1 MRPLLIL
8 FLFLSVS
15 EANAQDSIVRSEKL
29 RVSGYIKDLQ
39 TLSFD
44 KDFRNLISGNL
55 LHNRLN
61 LKWNATSNFT
71 AVAELRNRLFWG
83 EEVKLTPGFD
93 SLLRNEIEKLNLQ
106 RVWIDNE
113 SLVLHSN
120 VERLYLD
127 FRDAD
132 LIVRIGRQRIN
143 WGITTNWNPN
153 DIYNAFNF
161 LDFDYEER
169 PGLDGGKVHYTL
181 NSSSNTEFAYA
192 LKGNSGSVGA
202 LKYSTN
208 RWNYDMQFIAG
219 WYGDLATAGL
229 GWAGNIK
236 DAGFKGE
243 AQYFFAGNDSAGH
256 VNLVLEGDYMF
267 EKGWYVNAGF
277 LFNDRGLDRPVADW
291 SAVNL
296 KLTPENLMPTRWNF
310 ILTSA
315 KEINPLFSANMGVLY
330 APGTNLLILLPSLQY
345 NLAPNLDVNLLGQS
359 FFAELDDHFEAV
371 NHRFFLRMKWSF

>member
-1 MRPLLIL
+1 MKGGFIL
-8 FLFLSVS
+8 FLLFSASV
-15 EANAQDSIVRSEKL
+15 ANAQDSIVQSEKIL
-29 RVSGYIKDLQ
+29 FSGYLKDLQ

-44 KDFRNLISGNL
+44 KDFRNLLSGNL

-61 LKWNATSNFT
+61 FKWNATGKLI
-71 AVAELRNRLFWG
+71 AVAEIRNRLFWG

-93 SLLRNEIEKLNLQ
+93 SLLRNEIEKINMQ
-106 RVWIDNE
+106 KTWIENE
-113 SLVLHSN
+113 ALVMHSN

-127 FRDAD
+127 FRDTD
-132 LIVRIGRQRIN
+132 FNVRIGRQRIN
-143 WGITTNWNPN
+143 WGIASNWNPN
-153 DIYNAFNF
+153 DIFNAFNF

-181 NSSSNTEFAYA
+181 NSSSNAEFAFA
-192 LKGNSGSVGA
+192 FKGKSGSVGA

-208 RWNYDMQFIAG
+208 RWNYDMQVLAG
-219 WYGDLATAGL
+219 WYGDLPTAGL

-243 AQYFFAGNDSAGH
+243 AQYYFPRNKSAGH
-256 VNLVLEGDYMF
+256 FNLVLEGDYMF

-277 LFNDRGLDRPVADW
+277 LFNNRGLDKPVNNWA
-291 SAVNL
+291 AVNL
-296 KLTPENLMPTRWNF
+296 NLSPENLMPTRWNF

-315 KEINPLFSANMGVLY
+315 KEINPLFTANLGVLY
-330 APGTNLLILLPSLQY
+330 APGTDLLILLPSLQY
-345 NLAPNLDVNLLGQS
+345 NMAPNFDVNLVEQS
-359 FFAELDDHFEAV
+359 FFADLNNHFEAV